1 MDLDFVRGLRQAE
14 LQLALTEIASRKPAG
29 SSIVEIGGG
38 GGWQARMLADAG
50 FQVRSFD
57 LAGSQYSAHRVFP
70 IEDYDGHRIP
80 AADAAF
86 DIAFSSNVLEH
97 IAHGRAFQAELH
109 RVLKPDGIAVHL
121 LPTASWRLWTLAAHY
136 PWLVKAAAGKLVGRR
151 LGGGAEPADAA
162 AVATAPGWRGKA
174 QRLRRV
180 LVSERHGEVG
190 NAVSELWHF
199 SRHRWTPLF
208 EDTGWRVVS
217 HGTNGLFYTGYSVL
231 GRQLSLAARRRLSR
245 LLGASCHVYVL
256 EKASG
261 SRATN
266 ASAPLAAET
275 AQAKASQ

>member
-14 LQLALTEIASRKPAG
+14 LDLTLTRIASRKPAG
-29 SSIVEIGGG
+29 SSLVEIGGG

-50 FQVRSFD
+50 FAVRSFD
-57 LAGSQYSAHRVFP
+57 LADSQFSAHRAFP

-97 IAHGRAFQAELH
+97 IPHVRAFQAELH

-136 PWLVKAAAGKLVGRR
+136 PWLIKA
-151 LGGGAEPADAA
+151 GAEAFRLTRGGHRSDDAQVVA
-162 AVATAPGWRGKA
+162 RAV
-174 QRLRRV
+174 QRRSKTQLASRI
-180 LVSERHGEVG
+180 LLSPRHGEVG
-190 NAVSELWHF
+190 NAFSEVWRF

-208 EDTGWRVVS
+208 EETGWRIVS
-217 HGTNGLFYTGYSVL
+217 RGTNGLFYTGYSVL

-256 EKASG
+256 EKASA
-261 SRATN
+261 SRAN
-266 ASAPLAAET
+266 AVAAQPAASV
-275 AQAKASQ
+275 AQGRAAQ

>member
-1 MDLDFVRGLRQAE
+1 MDLDFVRELRQAE
-14 LQLALTEIASRKPAG
+14 LGLALAEIASRKPAG

-50 FQVRSFD
+50 FAVRSFD
-57 LAGSQYSAHRVFP
+57 LAGSQFSAHRVFP

-97 IAHGRAFQAELH
+97 IAHERAFQAELH

-121 LPTASWRLWTLAAHY
+121 LPTASWRLWTLGTHY
-136 PWLVKAAAGKLVGRR
+136 PWLVKLGSGVVRVWLRGGGPSEDAAVVTRAAGRR
-151 LGGGAEPADAA
+151 SKAE
-162 AVATAPGWRGKA
+162 
-174 QRLRRV
+174 LIRRV
-180 LVSERHGEVG
+180 VVSERHGEVG
-190 NAVSELWHF
+190 NAFSELWHF

-208 EDTGWRVVS
+208 EETGWRVVS

-231 GRQLSLAARRRLSR
+231 GRQLSLASRRGLSR

-256 EKASG
+256 QKASAFRLRDVAAQPAANVAQG
-261 SRATN
+261 RA
-266 ASAPLAAET
+266 
-275 AQAKASQ
+275 AQ

>member
-14 LQLALTEIASRKPAG
+14 LELALREIASRKPAG
-29 SSIVEIGGG
+29 SSVVEIGGG

-50 FQVRSFD
+50 FAVRSFD
-57 LAGSQYSAHRVFP
+57 LAGNQYSAHRVFP

-80 AADAAF
+80 AADATF

-97 IAHGRAFQAELH
+97 IAHERAFQAELH
-109 RVLKPDGIAVHL
+109 RVLRPDGIAVHL

-136 PWLVKAAAGKLVGRR
+136 PRLVKVATGKLVGRR
-151 LGGGAEPADAA
+151 LGGGQPADAA
-162 AVATAPGWRGKA
+162 AVATRAGWRGKA
-174 QRLRRV
+174 QRLRRI

-190 NAVSELWHF
+190 NTVSELWHF

-231 GRQLSLAARRRLSR
+231 GWQLSLTARRRLSG
-245 LLGASCHVYVL
+245 LLGASCHLYVL
-256 EKASG
+256 EKASA

-275 AQAKASQ
+275 AQKAPQ

>member
-14 LQLALTEIASRKPAG
+14 LELALTEIASRKPAG
-29 SSIVEIGGG
+29 SSVVEIGGG

-50 FQVRSFD
+50 YAVRSFD
-57 LAGSQYSAHRVFP
+57 LAGSQFSAHRVFP

-136 PWLVKAAAGKLVGRR
+136 PWLVKSGSGVVRAW
-151 LGGGAEPADAA
+151 LGGGGPSEDAA
-162 AVATAPGWRGKA
+162 VVARAAGRRGKA
-174 QRLRRV
+174 ELLRRV
-180 LVSERHGEVG
+180 VVSPRHGEVG

-208 EDTGWRVVS
+208 EDTGWRVVARD
-217 HGTNGLFYTGYSVL
+217 TNGLFYTGYSVL

-256 EKASG
+256 EKASAL
-261 SRATN
+261 RATN
-266 ASAPLAAET
+266 ASASLTAEP
-275 AQAKASQ
+275 ARGKASQ

>member
-1 MDLDFVRGLRQAE
+1 MDLDFVRG
-14 LQLALTEIASRKPAG
+14 
-29 SSIVEIGGG
+29 
-38 GGWQARMLADAG
+38 
-50 FQVRSFD
+50 FD
-57 LAGSQYSAHRVFP
+57 LAGSQFSAHRVFP

-136 PWLVKAAAGKLVGRR
+136 PWLAKAGSEVVRARMKGDRSEDAQVVARAADRR
-151 LGGGAEPADAA
+151 SAA
-162 AVATAPGWRGKA
+162 
-174 QRLRRV
+174 QLISRV
-180 LVSERHGEVG
+180 LLSPRHGEVG

-208 EDTGWRVVS
+208 EDTGWRVVARD
-217 HGTNGLFYTGYSVL
+217 TNGLFYTGYSVL
-231 GRQLSLAARRRLSR
+231 GWQLSLAARRRLSR
-245 LLGASCHVYVL
+245 LLGASCHIYVL
-256 EKASG
+256 EKASA

-275 AQAKASQ
+275 ARGKASQ

>member
-1 MDLDFVRGLRQAE
+1 MPP
-14 LQLALTEIASRKPAG
+14 SN
-29 SSIVEIGGG
+29 
-38 GGWQARMLADAG
+38 
-50 FQVRSFD
+50 
-57 LAGSQYSAHRVFP
+57 
-70 IEDYDGHRIP
+70 
-80 AADAAF
+80 
-86 DIAFSSNVLEH
+86 IAFSSNVLEH

-136 PWLVKAAAGKLVGRR
+136 PRLVKAAAGKLVGRR

-174 QRLRRV
+174 QGLRRV

-256 EKASG
+256 GKASG